1 MSTKTGR
8 TARRGRVQQVAPP
21 AEARA
26 RSTLAHVDYEDCFVT
41 DVPRVRDRTAEE
53 WARAALEEAPAAL
66 RRSLRSA
73 WRTLGMRV
81 GPERGDGFVLGW
93 SVRRSEPDV
102 VLLGGTSRLG
112 MQAEPLLERAQPGLD
127 RPDTGVGTRVPTLR
141 DRLPADLRDTP
152 RPEFAAVPL
161 TSLYLLED
169 EFAAEVANQTMH
181 GVLHLGRVADGA
193 GRYRVQMAVLVKP
206 N

>member
-8 TARRGRVQQVAPP
+8 TARRGRVRQVALP

-41 DVPRVRDRTAEE
+41 DVPRVHDRTAEE

-112 MQAEPLLERAQPGLD
+112 MQAELLLEREQHGLLFATFVQFD
-127 RPDTGVGTRVPTLR
+127 NRAARVLWAGIVERPHVRAVRYVLEQAR
-141 DRLPADLRDTP
+141 DRW
-152 RPEFAAVPL
+152 E
-161 TSLYLLED
+161 
-169 EFAAEVANQTMH
+169 
-181 GVLHLGRVADGA
+181 
-193 GRYRVQMAVLVKP
+193 
-206 N
+206 